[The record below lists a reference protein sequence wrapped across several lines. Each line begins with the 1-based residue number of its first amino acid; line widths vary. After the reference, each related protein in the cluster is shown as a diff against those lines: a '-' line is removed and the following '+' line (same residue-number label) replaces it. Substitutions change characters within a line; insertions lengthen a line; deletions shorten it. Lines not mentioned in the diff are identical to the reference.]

1 MDLRIRLFL
10 DTIIADVNAFD
21 DIPLEARRLV
31 LESAMHLVEKASD
44 KAIAEQSKQE
54 AQNAESIFE
63 SQLGELPV
71 GNDADQ

>member
-31 LESAMHLVEKASD
+31 LESARHLVEKASD

-63 SQLGELPV
+63 NQLGELSERR
-71 GNDADQ
+71 DSDQ